1 MNKHK
6 DQLQVKNRA
15 RALMIVGTSS
25 HAGKSVIATAFCRLF
40 AERGI
45 RVAPFKAQNMSLNS
59 YVTPEGG
66 EIGRAQAA
74 QAEAAGIEPH
84 VHMNPILLKP
94 AGGVSQVVV
103 LGEPVATLSAREY
116 YAAKDRF
123 WLSAVRAYDELAS
136 RYEVVVLEGAG
147 SPVEINLIEHDL
159 ANYRSA
165 RHADAAIV
173 VVADIER
180 GGVFAQIVGTWELTP
195 EVDRERIVGFLIN
208 KFRGD
213 PTLLESGLRAI
224 ESRTGKPVL
233 GVLPFLEEIRVDQ
246 EDSLS
251 LEDNLCYN
259 NSISEIDCETIDV
272 AVVRPPSISNFTDFD
287 PFRREP
293 GVRLRFVREARELGE
308 PDLVVLPGSKA
319 TASDLAW
326 LRDRGFADR
335 IERLALDPGGPI
347 VIGICGGFQMLGD
360 RIDDPEAVESENASI
375 PGLGLL
381 GVVTRFSPI
390 KQRFRVSGSTRSGPI
405 AALVRGYEIHM
416 GRTDRAPGVEP
427 WIDVVREPSGEKIAD
442 GAVDRSGRIFGTYIH
457 GVFDHALFCDQWI
470 DYLRRRRGLS
480 PIDQELRSAFRAAR
494 SDRYGSLAE
503 ALRTH
508 VDLETIDRALDGS
521 GRTP

>member
-1 MNKHK
+1 MN
-6 DQLQVKNRA
+6 DFSSNSRLNLRA
-15 RALMIVGTSS
+15 RALMIAGTSS

-59 YVTPEGG
+59 YVTLEGG

-103 LGEPVATLSAREY
+103 LGEPAATLSAREY

-123 WLSAVRAYDELAS
+123 WQAAAGAYDDLAS
-136 RYEVVVLEGAG
+136 RYEIVVLEGAG

-165 RHADAAIV
+165 RHADAAV
-173 VVADIER
+173 VIVADIER

-195 EVDRERIVGFLIN
+195 EADRERIVGFLIN

-213 PTLLESGLRAI
+213 PTLLDSGLRMI

-233 GVLPFLEEIRVDQ
+233 GVLPYLENLRVDQ

-251 LEDNLCYN
+251 LDDDSG
-259 NSISEIDCETIDV
+259 SIPDVSGQDGESTDV
-272 AVVRPPSISNFTDFD
+272 AVVRVDSISNFTDFD

-293 GVRLRFVREARELGE
+293 GVRLRFVREARELGA
-308 PDLVVLPGSKA
+308 PDLVIFPGSKA
-319 TASDLAW
+319 TASDLAR

-335 IERLALDPGGPI
+335 IEKLARDPDGPI
-347 VIGICGGFQMLGD
+347 IIGICGGFQMLGD
-360 RIDDPEAVESENASI
+360 RIDDPEGVESRDPTV

-390 KQRFRVSGSTRSGPI
+390 KHRFRVTGSTRTGPI
-405 AALVRGYEIHM
+405 ASVVRGYEIHM
-416 GRTDRAPGVEP
+416 GRTDRRPDVEP
-427 WIDVVREPSGEKIAD
+427 WIELVREPSGETIAD
-442 GAVDRSGRIFGTYIH
+442 GAVDPSGRIFGTYIH
-457 GVFDHALFCDQWI
+457 GIFDNRLFFNQLI
-470 DYLRRRRGLS
+470 DLLRKRRGLS
-480 PIDQELRSAFRAAR
+480 PVDPERGRAFHAAR
-494 SDRYGSLAE
+494 SDRYAPIAE

-508 VDLETIDRALDGS
+508 VDLATIDRALAHS